1 MSPPTPNEPTILRHV
16 FAAEAVKPKSS
27 KPKSKRPSPISLRL
41 TEEERAQL
49 EREAEGLSLSAY
61 VRERLFGDDARPRKT
76 RGKHPVKDHAALARV
91 LSALG
96 RSNLADDLSTLQW
109 SVCDGSFVVG
119 EACEDAIMQACDDV
133 RAMRHDL
140 MRALGI
146 RSE

>member
-1 MSPPTPNEPTILRHV
+1 MSKPTPNEPPVLRHV
-16 FAAEAVKPKSS
+16 FTAEAAKPKSQ
-27 KPKSKRPSPISLRL
+27 KPKPKRPAPISLRL
-41 TEEERAQL
+41 TEEERARL
-49 EREAEGLSLSAY
+49 EHEAQGISLSAY
-61 VRERLFGDDARPRKT
+61 VRERLFGDVAQPRRT

-119 EACEDAIMQACDDV
+119 EACEDAIMNACDDV

-146 RSE
+146 RTE